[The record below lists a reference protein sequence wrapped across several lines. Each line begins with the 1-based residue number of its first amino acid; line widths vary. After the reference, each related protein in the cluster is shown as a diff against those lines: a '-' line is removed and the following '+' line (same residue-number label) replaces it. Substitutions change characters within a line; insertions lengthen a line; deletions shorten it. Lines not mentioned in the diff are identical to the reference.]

1 MSLLADKHNNNFKSQ
16 LSASN
21 IILVF
26 RDICQKVAGT
36 YLGFILLG
44 VGFYTIYNIYS
55 ADTANAAGSIT
66 VTIND
71 SSADLNLVAAEGG
84 VAYGESDTASFSV
97 STTST
102 GGYTTTITGGNSDGK
117 LTGTDSSNY
126 FTSINS
132 AIASPAN
139 FNNGTWGFKPNAY
152 NGTANV
158 IYQPVP
164 TSSEAALIDRT
175 SSAMTGNYTLAVAA
189 KTDTN
194 TAADTY
200 SYKFTVAATTNATDY
215 DIAFVDPG
223 SNMPERMINST
234 TGSTVTLPST
244 TPVRDGYTFAGWC
257 TESVSPGSACTG
269 TTYTAGA
276 TYTLTSGSAND
287 VTLYALWEQSA
298 EAMQDF
304 WCSELTTGQTT
315 TLVDARDNIEYNV
328 AKLADGKCWM
338 LDNLAFNGKDN
349 QGSGSYVTMNDSN
362 TNISGSATWND
373 TIRTGWTSG
382 TQNSYTASYIND
394 ASKSV
399 VSSNAKDQAGQWKV
413 GVYYNYCA
421 ATVGTIC
428 TDGTTTEATQD
439 VCPKGWRL
447 PTGGGSGEFQ
457 TLYNNGSYNTYDK
470 YRDALHLPLSGWF
483 YDGQPD
489 SQASSG
495 RWWSSTAYHGTA
507 RYNLYVATSGINP
520 ANGLNRRYGLSI
532 RCVAK

>member
-1 MSLLADKHNNNFKSQ
+1 MSWKTLSLSYRGRNKNVRRAVFGVVAVLAVTALVGGEK
-16 LSASN
+16 AS
-21 IILVF
+21 
-26 RDICQKVAGT
+26 
-36 YLGFILLG
+36 
-44 VGFYTIYNIYS
+44 
-55 ADTANAAGSIT
+55 AAGSIT

-126 FTSINS
+126 FTSIAS

-139 FNNGTWGFKPNAY
+139 FNNGTWGFKPSSF
-152 NGTANV
+152 NGSANTS
-158 IYQPVP
+158 YQPVA
-164 TSSEAALIDRT
+164 TSGTPATIDVT

-215 DIAFVDPG
+215 DIAFVNPADG
-223 SNMPERMINST
+223 MPARMTDST
-234 TGSTVTLPST
+234 TGSTVTLPSD
-244 TPVRDGYTFAGWC
+244 TPTWDGYTFAGWC

-269 TTYTAGA
+269 TTYAAGA
-276 TYTLTSGSAND
+276 TYTLTSGSTND
-287 VTLYALWEQSA
+287 VTLYALWEQSTRT
-298 EAMQDF
+298 MQDF
-304 WCSELTTGQTT
+304 SCSDLTTGQTT
-315 TLVDARDNIEYNV
+315 TLVDARDNIEYKV
-328 AKLADGKCWM
+328 AKLADSKCWM

-349 QGSGSYVTMNDSN
+349 QGSGSYVTMNNSN

-382 TQNSYTASYIND
+382 SQNTYTASYIND

-421 ATVGTIC
+421 ATVNTIC
-428 TDGTTTEATQD
+428 SSSTTTVASQD

-447 PTGGGSGEFQ
+447 PTGNTSGEFSA
-457 TLYNNGSYNTYDK
+457 LANAIYGSTGSTSDPTAYSN
-470 YRDALHLPLSGWF
+470 YRDALHLPLSGYF
-483 YDGQPD
+483 YDGQPYG
-489 SQASSG
+489 QASYG
-495 RWWSSTAYHGTA
+495 YWWSSTAYNGTG
-507 RYNLYVATSGINP
+507 RYRLNVSTSNIYP
-520 ANGLNRRYGLSI
+520 ADSYNRRFGLSI